1 MTEIYLHG
9 QLGKEF
15 GSKWVMDLDDRSP
28 AGAVRCIE
36 AMRPG
41 FLNAIERLI
50 PDVEGFQVNAN
61 GYDVSDREL
70 ELQGCNVI
78 HFTPILRGADT
89 KGIIQIVA
97 GVALIAVG
105 VAMMFVP
112 GFQIFGAYSAMIGL
126 NLGMAGLAIALGGVA
141 RLLMSTP
148 SLDATDPTKQR
159 ASYMFNGIVNT
170 IGEGACVPVLFGE
183 LIIGS
188 VVVSAGGDATDK
200 LGPGATSDREGVSEP
215 RGRGGA
221 APIATNR
228 HHGGEDE

>member
-1 MTEIYLHG
+1 
-9 QLGKEF
+9 
-15 GSKWVMDLDDRSP
+15 LDDRSP

-36 AMRPG
+36 AMKPG

-61 GYDVSDREL
+61 GYDVSEREL
-70 ELQGCNVI
+70 ELQGCDVI

-105 VAMMFVP
+105 VALLFVP
-112 GFQIFGAYSAMIGL
+112 GLGQVLGPYTAIIGA
-126 NLGMAGLAIALGGVA
+126 NLALAGLGLALGGVA
-141 RLLMSTP
+141 RLMMSTP
-148 SLDATDPTKQR
+148 SLDSADPTKTR
-159 ASYMFNGIVNT
+159 SSYMFSGIVNT
-170 IGEGACVPVLFGE
+170 IGEGACIPVLFGE

-188 VVVSAGGDATDK
+188 VVVSAGGEAEDK
-200 LGPGATSDREGVSEP
+200 LGPGATSNREGISEP
-215 RGRGGA
+215 RGHGGA

-228 HHGGEDE
+228 HREGEEE